1 MDSPRTRP
9 QRTIT
14 PVIHPGDVE
23 YAIRFDAVCARWL
36 VIYRFIGPLCHDTT
50 GMWRDSDIQP
60 DDASNPAH
68 RFPSG
73 PALALAQQLTNGV
86 NL

>member
-1 MDSPRTRP
+1 MSTPRTRP

-23 YAIRFDAVCARWL
+23 YAVRADIDSARWL
-36 VIYRFIGPLCHDTT
+36 VIYRFTNARNEL

-60 DDASNPAH
+60 TLAEQNAGN
-68 RFPSG
+68 FPSTAALRLAA
-73 PALALAQQLTNGV
+73 ALAEGV
-86 NL
+86 NP